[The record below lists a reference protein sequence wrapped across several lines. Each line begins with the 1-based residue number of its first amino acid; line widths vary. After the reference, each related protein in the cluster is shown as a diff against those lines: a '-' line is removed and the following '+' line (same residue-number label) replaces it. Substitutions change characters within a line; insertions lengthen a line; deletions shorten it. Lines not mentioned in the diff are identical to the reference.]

1 MQIPDKPAEGNSC
14 KSTALLTERSISH
27 RATENKLP
35 KFVTAPNK
43 TPLGL
48 PTGSL
53 KVDVNKPSS
62 AWTRQAMK
70 LPPPWPIDDERWC
83 EVTASGSVSRFYAS
97 DRLTPQHDAA
107 TLVQKASV
115 ATNGVV
121 TPTDQKKLDTN
132 TIDQRKKTNTLEFN
146 PWGMTGNWTD
156 QSDPRNKLCTCKVLC
171 PPRGSDTPSGS
182 HYYHCSRHYLD
193 EMNKMRMVQPQTIM
207 TMINDDWTKLNWSG
221 LENQTSNRKIPPT
234 IGRENSSHQEIRASD
249 TVNAAA
255 AESNTIIDTV
265 LDAVT
270 GRAITC
276 LADTGCGPPAVVELR
291 LIKETQPHL
300 LGSDR
305 LLTPP
310 EDTFGVGGSKLP
322 VSGLAK
328 GFRFVHN
335 NREITTDVLIVDTS
349 LGCCQLILGMPCL
362 AAMQAQIFCE
372 KGIMSYKALN
382 DNGNLE
388 TRMFGRGT
396 VTRTPDLLTQK
407 TPTIKPEVT
416 IASTQWQLD
425 TEYPVS
431 GQTELCQRLEEN
443 QQSTS
448 EYWAKDADYR
458 QWLCQIHTTTTSTQ
472 SPTTTEDSKQHER
485 LKHCAM
491 QSQLLFVQA
500 KRASQLVG
508 IKDDSPLNSTGGEEQ
523 ILQISKSASNQ
534 KRPSALNWKRS
545 NAKNVHWTHQR
556 EDKNRISEY
565 PLSNPLYQ
573 PYQREHG
580 DLTMAPEEEKQSITS
595 CAVGH
600 VGNTRYPKSQE
611 SFRSGRS
618 ANMIDKE
625 GHYVQTVPVRR
636 ALEDA
641 VRDFVLHS
649 RAVGTGQPRGYD
661 DPNRTGNHLQRTS
674 TNTDYSHFRQFVM
687 KEARKPL
694 YQEMYREVHGRR
706 IKWLHDVEEATPAD
720 FKAVY
725 DASQLGDVNNGVD
738 RTPQLV
744 EHDQRCR
751 TPCKCGFPADECQC
765 HDARRCRQQALKK
778 WPEKQPP
785 LLTGMDEEWEEIT
798 QQLKQETNPSVL
810 QEYVDA
816 PSPAVAAS
824 TTLTNQTIHAMFQQ
838 PYQQVQDEL
847 ARQPNLSTQL
857 LNEIDPTT
865 VVMTMNETAEFEAE
879 LQRMDAI
886 GTSLGIED
894 EVNYPGLIARIAND
908 GQSIMM
914 YLEPRANDWLNTP
927 VEEGIPPEST
937 TVSPTTPGSPTT
949 PVSPPTPVLP
959 TTTESSFPIATT
971 AIQEAISKDYEGTSK
986 KYGNDPTSYM
996 KKLVEEAG
1004 IARATFV
1011 HEPSKWDLENAMKI
1025 ELLEGENVPP
1035 PEYRRMGPNMLA
1047 ICAEQLKEFL
1057 KAGWIYKGAARTAA
1071 PVLMVKKPNA
1081 DLKAEVKWRVCIDYR
1096 KINAVIRKRAMDL
1109 PDVPGTIHTIREQAC
1124 ESYRQVLANQDGS
1137 RKSIHTDTPK
1147 RAARLKDPGKSYLTV
1162 TDIVKAFHRVCVAP
1176 ESQDLTAFC
1185 VPGLGVFKWQVAP
1198 MGLATSPAE
1207 YVEWF
1212 TKKMKR
1218 YGVLYRPGDHDPSQ
1232 VLDIPELN
1240 MTDGCPS
1247 PQQYCQVYI
1256 DDIVLVACDID
1267 EAVRQVKHL
1276 VQILKREKLFISL
1289 AKTVFATEW
1298 LRFLGYIIGHTATF
1312 ADPKKVAV
1320 IKDILPCSKTNPWSK
1335 TAVKSFAGMTVYYRM
1350 FIMGYAR
1357 YMRPLH
1363 NLVKDDVKPDSDISA
1378 HWTRRLEITDPAYET
1393 HVENV
1398 FGQRR
1403 PRELETDTKTQK
1415 IYALTA
1421 QEGFDGAIK
1430 NLCLFILG
1438 RQPDPNK
1445 PYIIATDASQYACAG
1460 ALCQEHKGKVVPIE
1474 FYSKVFNKE
1483 AQRYTATER
1492 ECLGLKHALENW
1504 SWYLLGSK
1512 FNVILYSDHQAL
1524 QALAKSKINNTRISN
1539 WQLALS
1545 PYRFTVQYKPG
1556 RSAIMAGPDC
1566 LSRLLQESWKHYR
1579 NNDNE
1584 WTTVDFYDEV
1594 PAFKQLFERLESDD
1608 RDFLSPKVNTE
1619 TVLESKKGG
1628 GKDTTIFEIQQDRSA
1643 KEQQSSL
1650 DEGHERPQLVESL
1663 WDPVRKEDSS
1673 PGTPYNHASQSLPI
1687 QQYDH
1692 AAQRQAAYKRAV
1704 DYEVHTVAHDPYG
1717 TLTHE
1722 VRYMASD
1729 LPLDFGDTTPEK
1741 DAIHGAHGHLKGDIY
1756 IAANND
1762 MPVSI
1767 AKRFDINLTKLLH
1780 TNVTQHPGLKAKS
1793 KLKPNTPIILQNRV
1807 IGERAMKG
1815 ATMIELPR
1823 LNIADIRIKPEDYE
1837 GTCYA
1842 PSYHDEKVAE
1852 QNNML
1857 KVGKILY
1864 YHHAATGKWRIVLP
1878 TEQQQ
1883 QAVIQE
1889 VHGYAEGHLKPWRMQ
1904 EIISPKYYWRKLK
1917 DTLTQYH
1924 RNCEHCNRNDNSYRP
1939 ALGYYSV
1946 WETPLAPAMAYA
1958 MDLITDLPP
1967 AGPQF
1972 DCVFVITDR
1981 YSRYTIAIPT
1991 YKSLTGEGAA
2001 QLFFEHVVLIHGRGL
2016 PISIFSDRDPRF
2028 VSAFF
2033 TEFFTLCGVKL
2044 STTSGYRSTSNGLVE
2059 RRNQDLEGRLRGNAF
2074 EPQKWL
2080 EKLPLA
2086 VYHINSTTCRTL
2098 GVCPIEAERGYKP
2111 RNPLDLLPG
2120 IIADLKVHPTLKERL
2135 DALLRLQQEV
2145 EENINVGT
2153 SKSLERYNRNKRD
2166 ANKKTENY
2174 QPIKA
2179 GDMVWLSSNNV
2190 TVPAKAI
2197 LHSQKLTPRFFGP
2210 YQVERFDAPAT
2221 VKLKWTNNKSKVW
2234 PFFHV
2239 SRIRPYQGKVSHQQQ
2254 LDGTKP
2260 ETQNPPEPIEKEY
2273 EVLRLLAHRG
2283 GTDKE
2288 PKEYLVQWKGFNF
2301 EDCTWEPRNKLENAP
2316 LRIKEY
2322 RERLRKLQLHDP
2334 SIRQDYGHDV
2344 LIVQNPSASDT
2355 NLPTSARNVWERH
2368 ELQLLQLINSGLK
2381 QR

>member
-1 MQIPDKPAEGNSC
+1 MQKHQDEAEGNSC
-14 KSTALLTERSISH
+14 ESTALTTERRISH
-27 RATENKLP
+27 RATETNLP

-43 TPLGL
+43 TPLGR
-48 PTGSL
+48 PTWPSTI
-53 KVDVNKPSS
+53 DHTKPS
-62 AWTRQAMK
+62 AEWTRTALK
-70 LPPPWPIDDERWC
+70 LPPPWPVEDARWC

-97 DRLTPQHDAA
+97 DRLTPPQIA
-107 TLVQKASV
+107 TLEGKRRQAAILSRKPGATILNSAISPASRALV
-115 ATNGVV
+115 FEARK
-121 TPTDQKKLDTN
+121 KKLGIN
-132 TIDQRKKTNTLEFN
+132 TVDQRNKANTLGFN
-146 PWGMTGNWTD
+146 PWGMPGNWTD
-156 QSDPRNKLCTCKVLC
+156 TSDPRNKLCQCKVLC

-182 HYYHCSRHYLD
+182 HYYHCRRHYV
-193 EMNKMRMVQPQTIM
+193 EESTRVNQQPMSII
-207 TMINDDWTKLNWSG
+207 TMINDDWASLKWSRTDNPHKG
-221 LENQTSNRKIPPT
+221 IPN
-234 IGRENSSHQEIRASD
+234 EAD
-249 TVNAAA
+249 AVNATAS
-255 AESNTIIDTV
+255 ESNTIIDTV
-265 LDAVT
+265 FDSVT

-276 LADTGCGPPAVVELR
+276 LADTGCGPPAVVELQ
-291 LIKETQPHL
+291 LIKDTQPEL
-300 LGSDR
+300 LNSDR
-305 LLTPP
+305 LVTPP
-310 EDTFGVGGSKLP
+310 ADTFGVGGSKLP
-322 VSGLAK
+322 VSGLARD
-328 GFRFVHN
+328 FRFVHN
-335 NREITTDVLIVDTS
+335 NREIVTDALVVDTS

-362 AAMQAQIFCE
+362 ASMQAQIFCDQ
-372 KGIMSYKALN
+372 GIMSYKALN

-396 VTRTPDLLTQK
+396 VTRTLDS
-407 TPTIKPEVT
+407 TPQTPPSAKPSVT
-416 IASTQWQLD
+416 IASTRWQLE
-425 TEYPVS
+425 TEYPVQE
-431 GQTELCQRLEEN
+431 QTVLCQRLTEN
-443 QQSTS
+443 RPSTA

-458 QWLCQIHTTTTSTQ
+458 RWACRIHATDTSTR
-472 SPTTTEDSKQHER
+472 SLSISESSKQQER
-485 LKHCAM
+485 LEHCAM
-491 QSQLLFVQA
+491 QSQLLFIQA
-500 KRASQLVG
+500 KSANQSGG
-508 IKDDSPLNSTGGEEQ
+508 IKGDSTLNLRGGKEQ
-523 ILQISKSASNQ
+523 ILQFQKSASSQ
-534 KRPSALNWKRS
+534 KRPSALNWQRS
-545 NAKNVHWTHQR
+545 NTKNVHWTRQR
-556 EDKNRISEY
+556 EDKHRIAEY
-565 PLSNPLYQ
+565 PLSNPQYQ
-573 PYQREHG
+573 TYRHEHG
-580 DLTMAPEEEKQSITS
+580 DLTMTPDEEKQSITP

-600 VGNTRYPKSQE
+600 VGHTRYPKSQE
-611 SFRSGRS
+611 SYRSGRS
-618 ANMIDKE
+618 ANMVDE
-625 GHYVQTVPVRR
+625 GGNYVQTTTIRR

-641 VRDFVLHS
+641 IRDFVLHS
-649 RAVGTGQPRGYD
+649 RAVGSGQPKGYE
-661 DPNRTGNHLQRTS
+661 DPDRTGNHLQRS
-674 TNTDYSHFRQFVM
+674 ATNTDYSHFRQFVM

-694 YQEMYREVHGRR
+694 YQEMYRTVHGRR
-706 IKWLHDVEEATPAD
+706 IKWLHDVEKATPID
-720 FKAVY
+720 FRAVY
-725 DASQLGDVNNGVD
+725 DDSQLGDVKNGVD

-765 HDARRCRQQALKK
+765 HNPRQCRQQALKK
-778 WPEKQPP
+778 WPDKPPP
-785 LLTGMDEEWEEIT
+785 LITGMDEDWEKVSNQVGQDPST
-798 QQLKQETNPSVL
+798 SVL
-810 QEYVDA
+810 QDYVDV
-816 PSPAVAAS
+816 PGPAS
-824 TTLTNQTIHAMFQQ
+824 TPTDTLVDQAILAVFQQ
-838 PYQQVQDEL
+838 HPTKAQAAL
-847 ARQPNLSTQL
+847 NRQPNLSTQL
-857 LNEIDPTT
+857 LTEVRPTD
-865 VVMTMNETAEFEAE
+865 VVMTLSEPAEFEAE
-879 LQRMDAI
+879 RLRMDTVGA
-886 GTSLGIED
+886 SLGIED
-894 EVNYPGLIARIAND
+894 EVNYPGLIARVADD
-908 GQSIMM
+908 GQSMVL
-914 YLEPRANDWLNTP
+914 YLEPRANEWLDP
-927 VEEGIPPEST
+927 SAEEGTP
-937 TVSPTTPGSPTT
+937 PTTTGSTTT
-949 PVSPPTPVLP
+949 PVSPK
-959 TTTESSFPIATT
+959 TTTSSFPIATT
-971 AIQEAISKDYEGTSK
+971 AIQETISKDYEGTSK
-986 KYGNDPTSYM
+986 RYGNDPTSYM

-1025 ELLEGENVPP
+1025 ELEEGENVPP

-1081 DLKAEVKWRVCIDYR
+1081 DLKAEIKWRVCIDYR

-1124 ESYRQVLANQDGS
+1124 ESYRQVIANQNGS
-1137 RKSIHTDTPK
+1137 RTSIHTDLPQ
-1147 RAARLKDPGKSYLTV
+1147 RAAKSKDPGKSYLTV

-1218 YGVLYRPGDHDPSQ
+1218 YGVLYRPGDHDPRT

-1240 MTDGCPS
+1240 MTDGEPS

-1256 DDIVLVACDID
+1256 DDIILVACDID

-1363 NLVKDDVKPDSDISA
+1363 NLVKDDIKPDSDISA
-1378 HWTRRLEITDPAYET
+1378 HWTRRLNPTDPAYET

-1403 PRELETDTKTQK
+1403 VRELETDTKSKK
-1415 IYALTA
+1415 IHALTA
-1421 QEGFDGAIK
+1421 QEGFEGAIK
-1430 NLCLFILG
+1430 MLCLFIMG
-1438 RQPDPNK
+1438 QQPDPNK
-1445 PYIIATDASQYACAG
+1445 AYIIATDASQYACAG
-1460 ALCQEHKGKVVPIE
+1460 ALCQEHKGKIVPIE
-1474 FYSKVFNKE
+1474 FFSKVFNKQ

-1512 FNVILYSDHQAL
+1512 FNVVLYSDHQAL

-1539 WQLALS
+1539 WQLAIS

-1594 PAFKQLFERLESDD
+1594 PAFKQLFEKLESDD
-1608 RDFLSPKVNTE
+1608 RDFLTPKVDTE
-1619 TVLESKKGG
+1619 TVSVYQKGG
-1628 GKDTTIFEIQQDRSA
+1628 GKKVSSETSAIFEIQQDRSA
-1643 KEQQSSL
+1643 KEQQSFL

-1663 WDPVRKEDSS
+1663 WDPVRQEDSP
-1673 PGTPYNHASQSLPI
+1673 PGTPY
-1687 QQYDH
+1687 DH
-1692 AAQRQAAYKRAV
+1692 AAERQNAYKYQQAIG
-1704 DYEVHTVAHDPYG
+1704 YGVHTIALDPYG
-1717 TLTHE
+1717 TTAND
-1722 VRYMASD
+1722 VMYMAEG
-1729 LPLDFGDTTPEK
+1729 LPLDFDDSTPDK
-1741 DAIHGAHGHLKGDIY
+1741 GAIHGAQGRLKGDMY
-1756 IAANND
+1756 NASNND

-1767 AKRFDINLTKLLH
+1767 AKRFNINLKKLLH
-1780 TNVTQHPGLKAKS
+1780 NNSMQHPGLKAKS
-1793 KLKPNTPIILQNRV
+1793 KLKANTPIILQNRV
-1807 IGERAMKG
+1807 IGERTMQG

-1823 LNIADIRIKPEDYE
+1823 LNIADIKIKPTDYE
-1837 GTCYA
+1837 GTCYESA
-1842 PSYHDEKVAE
+1842 YHDEKVAE
-1852 QNNML
+1852 QSNML

-1878 TEQQQ
+1878 TKEQQH
-1883 QAVIQE
+1883 AVVQE
-1889 VHGYAEGHLKPWRMQ
+1889 VHGYAEGHLKPWRMR
-1904 EIISPKYYWRKLK
+1904 EIISPKYYWRGLK
-1917 DTLTQYH
+1917 DTLKQYQQE
-1924 RNCEHCNRNDNSYRP
+1924 CEHCNRHDNRNQVP

-1972 DCVFVITDR
+1972 DCVLVITDR

-2001 QLFFEHVVLIHGRGL
+2001 RLFFEHVVLIHGRGL

-2028 VSAFF
+2028 ISAFF
-2033 TEFFTLCGVKL
+2033 TEFFVLCGVKL

-2059 RRNQDLEGRLRGNAF
+2059 RRNQDLEGRLRGHAF

-2080 EKLPLA
+2080 DKLPLA

-2120 IIADLKVHPTLKERL
+2120 ILADLKVHPTLKERL
-2135 DALLRLQQEV
+2135 DALQQLQQEV
-2145 EENINVGT
+2145 EENIDVGT
-2153 SKSLERYNRNKRD
+2153 NKSLQRVNSNKRD
-2166 ANKKTENY
+2166 ANKKTVHY
-2174 QPIKA
+2174 KPIKA
-2179 GDMVWLSSNNV
+2179 GDMVWLSSRDV
-2190 TVPAKAI
+2190 TVPAKAM
-2197 LHSQKLTPRFFGP
+2197 LKSKKLTPRFFGP

-2221 VKLKWTNNKSKVW
+2221 VKLKWTNSKSKVW

-2239 SRIRPYQGKVSHQQQ
+2239 SRIRPYQGKVPHQLQ
-2254 LDGTKP
+2254 LDGVLP
-2260 ETQNPPEPIEKEY
+2260 EKQNPPEPIEIEY
-2273 EVLRLLAHRG
+2273 EVQRILAHRN
-2283 GTDKE
+2283 GTE
-2288 PKEYLVQWKGFNF
+2288 QTPGEYLVQWKGFNF
-2301 EDCTWEPRNKLENAP
+2301 EDCTWEPRNKLASAP

-2322 RERLRKLQLHDP
+2322 HERLQRLENHDP
-2334 SIRQDYGHDV
+2334 SVQQDYGHGV
-2344 LIVQNPSASDT
+2344 LMVHKTSKSTHSATRTPLKAFLPIVV
-2355 NLPTSARNVWERH
+2355 RNIWEQY
-2368 ELQLLQLINSGLK
+2368 ELQLQQLINSGLRCK
-2381 QR
+2381 ELE